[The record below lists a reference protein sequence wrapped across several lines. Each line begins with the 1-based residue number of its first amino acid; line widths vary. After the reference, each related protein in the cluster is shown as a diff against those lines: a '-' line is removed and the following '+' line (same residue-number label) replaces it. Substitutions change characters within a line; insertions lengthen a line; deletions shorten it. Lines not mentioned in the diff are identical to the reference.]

1 MAYSCIVPLE
11 EISQAYRKA
20 FSSALATVLRRI
32 EQADSEVSE
41 RRALKWFL
49 VLPKL
54 LLREPRRRGRRGQ
67 GSGEVRTRFEMVKE
81 GNWGGL
87 LPLLKRNEDDER
99 RRKEGVRRQRTVPD
113 PVKEKAAR
121 RKTVCALIDQGK
133 VGMARRRVTSHGL
146 ASMSDPV
153 VRATMQEKYPPL
165 RQDFPPSVTRA
176 SCMNSLPALKETL
189 LNMVPGVSAGFG
201 GLRNEYLRLL
211 LKIGSQGSLACWR
224 VLVFS
229 TSAVNF
235 LHGST
240 G

>member
-54 LLREPRRRGRRGQ
+54 LLREPRRGGRRGQ
-67 GSGEVRTRFEMVKE
+67 GSGEVRTRFE
-81 GNWGGL
+81 
-87 LPLLKRNEDDER
+87 
-99 RRKEGVRRQRTVPD
+99 RTVPD

>member
-54 LLREPRRRGRRGQ
+54 LLREPRRGGRRGK
-67 GSGEVRTRFEMVKE
+67 GSGEVRTRFE
-81 GNWGGL
+81 
-87 LPLLKRNEDDER
+87 
-99 RRKEGVRRQRTVPD
+99 RTVPD

-121 RKTVCALIDQGK
+121 IKTVCALIDQGK

-189 LNMVPGVSAGFG
+189 LNLVPGVSAGFG
-201 GLRNEYLRLL
+201 GLRNEYLRCAA
-211 LKIGSQGSLACWR
+211 Q
-224 VLVFS
+224 
-229 TSAVNF
+229 N
-235 LHGST
+235 
-240 G
+240 